1 MKVNMLR
8 QKNGMIGEKKRDMAI
23 KRRRARKGKQETKG
37 SQITSQLA
45 EGSVKNMAPS
55 LLDEPKIYFGKST
68 SGERWGGGT
77 RHGTPHHKNQKI

>member
-37 SQITSQLA
+37 SQITSQQIL
-45 EGSVKNMAPS
+45 S
-55 LLDEPKIYFGKST
+55 PKDL
-68 SGERWGGGT
+68 
-77 RHGTPHHKNQKI
+77 